1 MLTVW
6 AALES
11 MAARLATTNASDDDI
26 RSLRDLFREFEK
38 KKPAEHVSEYSD
50 ANLAFHKKIVGMS
63 GNDLIVDMT
72 DNLFIHM
79 RAIRKLH
86 IGQDNRP
93 ERSIVDHKTIL
104 AHLSNRD
111 NDLAERLVMTPQQCL
126 ATQHHKQSN

>member
-26 RSLRDLFREFEK
+26 RSLRDLFREFKK

-79 RAIRKLH
+79 RAIRKLT

-93 ERSIVDHKTIL
+93 EQIGREPV
-104 AHLSNRD
+104 R
-111 NDLAERLVMTPQQCL
+111 TPVNNN
-126 ATQHHKQSN
+126 K

>member
-1 MLTVW
+1 MITVW

-79 RAIRKLH
+79 RAIRKLT
-86 IGQDNRP
+86 IGQENRA
-93 ERSIVDHKTIL
+93 ERSIVDHKNNIVAL
-104 AHLSNRD
+104 EKRD
-111 NDLAERLVMTPQQCL
+111 ADLETSEEQTDELKSLMSKTSAV
-126 ATQHHKQSN
+126 